1 MKAFVGC
8 LGRFKPVLP
17 ISEGVYFNISS
28 VNYTDI
34 KMLQLVCLHPRRIS
48 ENHCINFSIFYYFL
62 SIFDFAYCIFNS
74 FIEI

>member
-1 MKAFVGC
+1 MKVFPGC

-34 KMLQLVCLHPRRIS
+34 KNVTVSM
-48 ENHCINFSIFYYFL
+48 
-62 SIFDFAYCIFNS
+62 FAS
-74 FIEI
+74 